1 MRIGL
6 LVGGDSAERKVSL
19 SSGKAIFKA
28 LEDLG
33 NSVVILDPI
42 DGIHL
47 LKDKII
53 SVDLIFNGLHGGDGE
68 NGNVAEYL
76 ESLEVLFTGS
86 DKDSSKICMDK
97 DSSKKIVSKN
107 GIDTPKWLKSQKL
120 PNDSQLDDIGLPMV
134 VKPNDQG
141 STIGLSMVK
150 DKKKLIDAYNS
161 ASKFADSIIFES
173 FINGREITV
182 PIIGNTPFP
191 IVEIVPSHDLY
202 DYECKYTNGMS
213 DYFCPASI
221 NDNETK
227 NIKSVALKIHKLL
240 KCRHYSRVDFLL
252 DNESKLWFLEINTL
266 PGMTETSLL
275 PKSLDA
281 AGYNFK
287 DVIQMIID
295 EALKTNDKVL

>member
-6 LVGGDSAERKVSL
+6 LVGGHSAERKVSL

-28 LEDLG
+28 LEELG
-33 NSVVILDPI
+33 NSVVILDPKE
-42 DGIHL
+42 GIHL

-107 GIDTPKWLKSQKL
+107 GLDTPKWLKSQKL
-120 PNDSQLDDIGLPMV
+120 PKDIQLEEIGLPMV

-141 STIGLSMVK
+141 STIGLSLVK
-150 DKKKLIDAYNS
+150 DKKKLNDAYKS
-161 ASKFADSIIFES
+161 ASKFAKSIIFES
-173 FINGREITV
+173 FIDGREITV
-182 PIIGNTPFP
+182 PIIGNSAFP

-202 DYECKYTNGMS
+202 DYECKYTSGMS
-213 DYFCPASI
+213 DYFCPANI
-221 NDNETK
+221 DDKVVK
-227 NIKSVALKIHKLL
+227 NINSVALKIHKL
-240 KCRHYSRVDFLL
+240 
-252 DNESKLWFLEINTL
+252 
-266 PGMTETSLL
+266 
-275 PKSLDA
+275 
-281 AGYNFK
+281 
-287 DVIQMIID
+287 
-295 EALKTNDKVL
+295 

>member
-107 GIDTPKWLKSQKL
+107 GIYTPKWLKSQKL
-120 PNDSQLDDIGLPMV
+120 PNDSQLDSIGLPMV

-161 ASKFADSIIFES
+161 ASKFSDSIIFES
-173 FINGREITV
+173 FISGREITV
-182 PIIGNTPFP
+182 PIIGNTSFP

-295 EALKTNDKVL
+295 EALKNK